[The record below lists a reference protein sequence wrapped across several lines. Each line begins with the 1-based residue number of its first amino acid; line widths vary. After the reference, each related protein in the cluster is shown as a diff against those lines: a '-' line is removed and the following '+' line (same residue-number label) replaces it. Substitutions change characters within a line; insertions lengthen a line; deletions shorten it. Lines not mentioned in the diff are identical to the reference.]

1 MDVSEEHALLQAAPV
16 LHEGAQERA
25 VYLPG
30 AGPWYDAQSG
40 ALVKP
45 DKQGALKLPVTM
57 DDVPSYL
64 RGGHI
69 LPLRVRSLTCGRRWH
84 CSCSCLL
91 YSLSAG
97 ANKEHTSSWCQ

>member
-1 MDVSEEHALLQAAPV
+1 MSSMYFCRRHQYCMRV
-16 LHEGAQERA
+16 LRRELSTCQ
-25 VYLPG
+25 G

-45 DKQGALKLPVTM
+45 DRQGALKLPVTM

-69 LPLRVRSLTCGRRWH
+69 LPLRVRSWILWQAMALP
-84 CSCSCLL
+84 CSCLRC
-91 YSLSAG
+91 SLSAG
-97 ANKEHTSSWCQ
+97 ASNGH